1 MQGGEVWQIYVTWD
15 KLEFAPQAAGTVSSS
30 FTSCLLGFKVN
41 SDSGPLTVPCAPLP
55 TAATGYRQGAKADE
69 SSISMLFLKTNI
81 TTKLNLFKQERT
93 KFYFP

>member
-1 MQGGEVWQIYVTWD
+1 MWQIYVTWD

-55 TAATGYRQGAKADE
+55 TAAIGLQAGSKGRRELDFNAFSQNKHNHQA
-69 SSISMLFLKTNI
+69 
-81 TTKLNLFKQERT
+81 
-93 KFYFP
+93 

>member
-1 MQGGEVWQIYVTWD
+1 MWQVYVTWD

-41 SDSGPLTVPCAPLP
+41 SDSRPLTVPCAPLP
-55 TAATGYRQGAKADE
+55 LQPRGCRQGAKADE
-69 SSISMLFLKTNI
+69 SPLSMLFLKTNK
-81 TTKLNLFKQERT
+81 TTKLNLFKQEWI